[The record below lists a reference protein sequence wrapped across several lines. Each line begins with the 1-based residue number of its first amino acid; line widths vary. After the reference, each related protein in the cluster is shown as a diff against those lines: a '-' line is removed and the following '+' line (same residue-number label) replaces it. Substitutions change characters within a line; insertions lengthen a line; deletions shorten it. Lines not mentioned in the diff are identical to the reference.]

1 MAGGPGEVFPFL
13 YDQTFFLFEITEVAP
28 RS

>member
-1 MAGGPGEVFPFL
+1 MVGGPGKVVSYL